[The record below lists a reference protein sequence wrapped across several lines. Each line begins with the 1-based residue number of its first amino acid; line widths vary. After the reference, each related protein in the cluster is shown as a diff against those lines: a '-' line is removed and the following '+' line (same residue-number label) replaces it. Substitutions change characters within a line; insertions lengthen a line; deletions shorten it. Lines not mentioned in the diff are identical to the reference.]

1 MIGKFDKSNS
11 NWLLFVS
18 LIMIVVGLYTWFHPV
33 GAMMALALYLGI
45 ILILVGIGYLWAY
58 SRWKNS
64 WDLAL
69 GIIDILVGLVFVS
82 NLGITAATIPV
93 LFAFWAL
100 FVGVMQITASFEMK
114 ELGMDSWKW
123 VGVSGL
129 VSIFFGFVIVYM
141 PIVGAITITILM
153 GAYLIIYGLVGLVEY
168 KIVRNMN

>member
-18 LIMIVVGLYTWFHPV
+18 LIMIVVGVYTWFHPV

-45 ILILVGIGYLWAY
+45 IMILVGIGYLWAY

-114 ELGMDSWKW
+114 AAGMLNWKW
-123 VGVSGL
+123 VAISGL
-129 VSIFFGFVIVYM
+129 VSIFFAFVMVYM

-168 KIVRNMN
+168 RIVKNM